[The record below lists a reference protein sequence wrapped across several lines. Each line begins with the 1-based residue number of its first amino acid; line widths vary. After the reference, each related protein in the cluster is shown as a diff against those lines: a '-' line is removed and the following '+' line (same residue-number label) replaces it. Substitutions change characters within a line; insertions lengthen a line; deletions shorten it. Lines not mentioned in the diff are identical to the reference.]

1 MPRVECS
8 IVVNQPIDKVFTYTT
23 NPANYINWQSNVM
36 DSSSDRRL
44 GIGSQIEVVGE
55 LMGRRVDM
63 TTQVVEYVP
72 NKRLVSQG
80 AGKSFFSKVSYTFER
95 VDDNTTRVNY
105 KADFQP
111 RGLLNLLSFMS
122 VGRFRKTTEDNF
134 AQLKGLLESDY

>member
-8 IVVNQPIDKVFTYTT
+8 IVVNQPIDKVFSYTT

-55 LMGRRVDM
+55 VMGRRVDM
-63 TTQVVEYVP
+63 TTQVVEFVP

-80 AGKSFFSKVSYTFER
+80 VGKSFFSKVSYTFER

-122 VGRFRKTTEDNF
+122 VSRFRKTTEDNF